1 MEATAAAAEIVA
13 VVAVTVM
20 ARVEGMAVAADKVR
34 EDEEMVVEV
43 ATVLVKAMAEAGRE
57 VAMEVVVMAR
67 RWGRRGRWQAWR
79 LGEGGGTVAAA
90 EMVVE
95 EGRACE
101 LDHIR
106 CEFCV
111 FTVWARCHAFYARNS
126 ISTKEL
132 GTFSTTCT

>member
-1 MEATAAAAEIVA
+1 MVVVA
-13 VVAVTVM
+13 VV
-20 ARVEGMAVAADKVR
+20 AVAADKVR

-43 ATVLVKAMAEAGRE
+43 ATVLVKAMAVAGRE

-101 LDHIR
+101 LAHIR

-111 FTVWARCHAFYARNS
+111 FTVWARCHAFFTPEIQFPPKSSGHSAPLVLRPFR
-126 ISTKEL
+126 IGFVLKT
-132 GTFSTTCT
+132 